1 MGKNHI
7 VCHFIPHMM
16 LPSLREDSYP
26 VIIDFISQKVSEAKA
41 EGVVVGLSGGIDS
54 AVTSKLCADAIG
66 PENVLNIHMPYGS
79 SLSEDEEA
87 CVQFSEKFGMDFKV
101 VDISDA
107 VDSMSE
113 MLPSFNRKD
122 LKGNVIARC
131 RMIVLFHHAK
141 LLNRVVMGTGNK
153 SELLIGYFTK
163 FGDGAADFEPIGD
176 LYKTEVRQL
185 AREIGVPD
193 DFISKVCTAGLW
205 EGQTDEAE
213 IGVCY
218 EDLDKILYGLELGL
232 SDEEIADRTG
242 IHIKDIKMIRKK
254 HRSTVHKRKM
264 PLVPKIGVRTLGLD
278 WRE

>member
-1 MGKNHI
+1 
-7 VCHFIPHMM
+7 M

-26 VIIDFISQKVSEAKA
+26 VIKDFICQQVSDTKA

-66 PENVLNIHMPYGS
+66 PDRVLNIHLPYGNS
-79 SLSEDEEA
+79 PSEDEKLCA
-87 CVQFSEKFGMDFKV
+87 DFSHRFGMEFKV

-107 VDSMSE
+107 VDSMSG
-113 MLPSFNRKD
+113 MLPSFTRKD
-122 LKGNVIARC
+122 LKGNVMVRC

-141 LLNRVVMGTGNK
+141 LMNRLVMGTGNK

-163 FGDGAADFEPIGD
+163 FGDGAADFDPIGD

-185 AREIGVPD
+185 ARQIDLPEE
-193 DFISKVCTAGLW
+193 FIDKTCTAGLW
-205 EGQTDEAE
+205 EGQTDEGE

-218 EDLDKILYGLELGL
+218 EDLDRILYGLELGL
-232 SDEEIADRTG
+232 SDEEIVERTG
-242 IHIKDIKMIRKK
+242 LPSDDVEMIRRK
-254 HRSTVHKRKM
+254 HVSTTHKRKM
-264 PLVPKIGVRTLGLD
+264 PLIPKIGVRTIGLD